1 MPDRIR
7 FHLDESVDPG
17 IAAALQRYGIDVT
30 TSQEAGLLHRP
41 DGEHWAFGKQQ
52 DRVLV
57 THDADFL
64 RLARREPLHSGVAYC
79 AMNQRSIGEIIRRLI
94 AIHGT
99 RTPGEMK
106 GRVEFLLWAATA
118 RSRRYSR

>member
-1 MPDRIR
+1 MAERIR

-17 IAAALQRYGIDVT
+17 MAAALQRYGIDVT

-41 DGEHWAFGKQQ
+41 DGEQWAFAIRH

-64 RLARREPLHSGVAYC
+64 RLARRQPLHSGVAYC
-79 AMNQRSIGEIIRRLI
+79 AMSARSIGEIIRRLI
-94 AIHGT
+94 VIHDT
-99 RTPGEMK
+99 RAPEEMK
-106 GRVEFLLWAATA
+106 GQVEFI
-118 RSRRYSR
+118 

>member
-1 MPDRIR
+1 MAERIR

-41 DGEHWAFGKQQ
+41 DGEQWAFAIRRG
-52 DRVLV
+52 RVLV

-64 RLARREPLHSGVAYC
+64 RLARRQPFHPGVAYC
-79 AMNQRSIGEIIRRLI
+79 AISTRSIGEIVRRL
-94 AIHGT
+94 ALLHDT
-99 RTPGEMK
+99 RTSEEMK
-106 GRVEFLLWAATA
+106 GRIEFL
-118 RSRRYSR
+118 